1 MCFNG
6 TGKDRLLP
14 NNYLCLS
21 YKCNK
26 RKYLLLRPITP
37 YKYHWFCHLSPE
49 IWQISLLLPKNW
61 LLVFTTPHIAKQGLF
76 LKSSVCTLPKIQL
89 KHMQYLD
96 LTEINRV
103 YGCQGSKTTK
113 MGVHFSTSFFLM
125 LYKACSPFCSFFPW
139 GELWFPWC
147 TTPVIFNTNT
157 VNWFTCLE
165 KPL

>member
-1 MCFNG
+1 MHCALTGLEWDVYYQTITCAWVTSVTKENTYYWGQSHHTSITDFVIWVPRFGKYNFCFQKNC
-6 TGKDRLLP
+6 LP
-14 NNYLCLS
+14 QHILQ
-21 YKCNK
+21 NK
-26 RKYLLLRPITP
+26 A
-37 YKYHWFCHLSPE
+37 C
-49 IWQISLLLPKNW
+49 
-61 LLVFTTPHIAKQGLF
+61 F
-76 LKSSVCTLPKIQL
+76 LKVQFVHYQKKSTKTYAVS
-89 KHMQYLD
+89 D

-103 YGCQGSKTTK
+103 YGCQGSKTMK

-125 LYKACSPFCSFFPW
+125 LYQACSPFCSFFPW